1 MNNIHKIRYNNA
13 RKLMKQKG
21 YKYVS
26 DLVEPYGATQGYLNN
41 ILGNNPNKNI
51 GEKVARKLESFF
63 EVEPYSLDKE
73 SLTDSHS
80 NVSPAPNLSQQVPLL
95 GKVSAGAFIHTREL
109 EPHEVETWLMSPKD
123 YKGLAFGL
131 RVEGDSMTSAI
142 GKSYPEGSIAVFNSG
157 NKTPNNGQ
165 LVLAKVSG
173 ADEVT
178 FKKYVYDAGN
188 HYLMPLNPNY
198 PRIDKQ
204 FKVLAVFEY
213 AIVY

>member
-1 MNNIHKIRYNNA
+1 MKTIAELRYENA
-13 RKLMKQKG
+13 LRLISEDKSIDGITDFATKLGKAQS
-21 YKYVS
+21 YVS
-26 DLVEPYGATQGYLNN
+26 N
-41 ILGNNPNKNI
+41 ILGTNPGRNI
-51 GEKVARKLESFF
+51 GNKVARQIEDYFGVQEGWLDANHSFN
-63 EVEPYSLDKE
+63 
-73 SLTDSHS
+73 

-198 PRIDKQ
+198 PRIDKK